1 MFNGDVNLS
10 VTMTLISS
18 VASFGMTS
26 LWAWVLGQ
34 HLVEGEGAKEPGK
47 PIQIP
52 YGNLALALLAFA
64 LPLCLGA
71 IFKYKWTEFG
81 HRIYSLVA
89 KPFFLLC
96 LILLALLGI
105 YNSISLFYLLHWR
118 HILSGL
124 MMGCCGHVFG
134 AFSAFLCKQKQ
145 PQIIAICLETALQNF
160 SISFVVLYLTFESPY
175 SDLGVL
181 PIIGYYLCS
190 TTPALFVVYC
200 FFMLYRFSTGQ
211 KTFEE
216 IRKNSNETTEKVPLD
231 LKTDK

>member
-71 IFKYKWTEFG
+71 VFKYKWTEFG
-81 HRIYSLVA
+81 H
-89 KPFFLLC
+89 
-96 LILLALLGI
+96 
-105 YNSISLFYLLHWR
+105 
-118 HILSGL
+118 
-124 MMGCCGHVFG
+124 
-134 AFSAFLCKQKQ
+134 
-145 PQIIAICLETALQNF
+145 
-160 SISFVVLYLTFESPY
+160 
-175 SDLGVL
+175 
-181 PIIGYYLCS
+181 
-190 TTPALFVVYC
+190 
-200 FFMLYRFSTGQ
+200 
-211 KTFEE
+211 
-216 IRKNSNETTEKVPLD
+216 
-231 LKTDK
+231 